1 MVETKQV
8 LKKYCIKSFRKLR
21 YRKGFGVHSPFAYD
35 LITTVIEERCRYY
48 SYNAIELF
56 LKKTLY
62 PRMDHTKLLHQK
74 KMERKKTRL
83 LFRLVNR
90 FNPQTILEIGTS
102 WGISSLYMNAPHS
115 AARQLCIEPDAE
127 IAQVA
132 KEVIKQSNIQLLSA
146 HFDALPTETIEKLN
160 PIEFVLIH
168 ASRSELSVEK
178 VLGQIAPSLSP
189 EAVVVIDGIRKNS
202 FRQQEWKQL
211 ESFPKVTV
219 SMDLYDMGLLFFFP
233 KLNRQH
239 YIVSF

>member
-1 MVETKQV
+1 METKRV

-35 LITTVIEERCRYY
+35 LITTVIEERYRYY
-48 SYNAIELF
+48 SYNAIELY

-62 PRMDHTKLLHQK
+62 PRMDRTKTYHQK
-74 KMERKKTRL
+74 KMEQKKTRL

-90 FNPQTILEIGTS
+90 FSPQTILEIGTA

-115 AARQLCIEPDAE
+115 TVRQLCIEPDAE
-127 IAQVA
+127 MAQVA
-132 KEVIKQSNIQLLSA
+132 REVIKQSNIELLSGR
-146 HFDALPTETIEKLN
+146 FDDLPMEALEKLN

-178 VLGQIAPSLSP
+178 VLGQIAPFLSP

-202 FRQQEWKQL
+202 LRQQEWKQL
-211 ESFPKVTV
+211 TSFPKVTV
-219 SMDLYDMGLLFFFP
+219 SMDLYDMGLLFFSP
-233 KLNRQH
+233 KLNRQY